1 MVSIVSLRRHRVFG
15 IAIFDLVSSFIG
27 VITIFLLVW
36 RLRFQN
42 ISPWNFVIAGILLT
56 IPIGIFFH
64 IIFGVDTRLNSLL
77 GLSNPPSR

>member
-1 MVSIVSLRRHRVFG
+1 MVSIVSLRKHRVFG

-27 VITIFLLVW
+27 IIITFLIVW

-42 ISPWNFVIAGILLT
+42 ISPLNFVIAGILLT

-64 IIFGVDTRLNSLL
+64 IIFGVNTRLNSLL
-77 GLSNPPSR
+77 GLSNPPS